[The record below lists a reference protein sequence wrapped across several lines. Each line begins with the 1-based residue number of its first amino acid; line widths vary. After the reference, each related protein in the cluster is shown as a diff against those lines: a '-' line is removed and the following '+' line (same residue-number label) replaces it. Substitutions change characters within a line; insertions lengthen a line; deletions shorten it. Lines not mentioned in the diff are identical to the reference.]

1 MPTSN
6 LSKIFGP
13 TIVGYSNPDP
23 EPEELL
29 NETKQ
34 QAKVRTALRQILAQ
48 QHCHAATKCMYIS
61 ATLESNCN
69 NHWLYLQ

>member
-1 MPTSN
+1 MPAAN

-13 TIVGYSNPDP
+13 TIVGYSNLEP

-34 QAKVRTALRQILAQ
+34 QAKVRTALSQILAQ
-48 QHCHAATKCMYIS
+48 QHCHAATKRMYNS
-61 ATLESNCN
+61 AALESNSN
-69 NHWLYLQ
+69 NH